1 MIIRIDQMSPDPVY
15 LQIRDQIVGAIAR
28 GELEPADRLPSVRA
42 LASDLG
48 VNLHTVNKAYAVLR
62 DEGYLFM
69 RGRSGAVVADFSQTA
84 TPERVA
90 ANAEKL
96 AAGLRRLALE
106 YRAQGGDEQGFLDEA
121 RTQAEHVF
129 AGSETGRAI
138 AVTRCDV
145 QASPAGA
152 ECAAR
157 SAGPVQACGVVK
169 GV

>member
-62 DEGYLFM
+62 DEGHLFM

-121 RTQAEHVF
+121 RAQAECAF
-129 AGSETGRAI
+129 SGSGDGRAI
-138 AVTRCDV
+138 AVTRYDAEPGSTGMRDV
-145 QASPAGA
+145 ADRAVSAQAGS
-152 ECAAR
+152 
-157 SAGPVQACGVVK
+157 VVEEA
-169 GV
+169 